1 MVLILMHELGMYQN
15 LKQPKMLDFQWK
27 FRSWSPL
34 TMAALLSFLLHLC
47 GLFMLPES
55 IFNFDESL
63 KPIQSEPI
71 ELTLAAPQEPASPP
85 LQYREVNPTVAENKP
100 DQADAYSFK
109 SLQAA
114 GESGS
119 DTNSKLPQLNGE
131 LDAKKLLHNER
142 PILDPAQQP
151 SLPQI
156 VQRGAESTSS
166 ESLPMPVRPQTAAR
180 PPVPEFLKKAD
191 SVESPAGTTPVFP
204 SDDQPAAVLDPPA
217 KVIDL
222 YLPDAT
228 SKAPEDL
235 EFEAQSAE
243 TASKPQPSPR
253 PRLAPEL
260 LAGPQMQ
267 STGGRVRRGTLAMD
281 ASFSEFG
288 EYEQQFYSALQA
300 GWYQEIDFFQ
310 PIDTATRVV
319 IQFVLQADGVIRDIE
334 VLASNASRI
343 ASLLCQN
350 ALSKRSPFR
359 TWTREMV
366 ETFGEE
372 RQMRVVFHYR

>member
-1 MVLILMHELGMYQN
+1 MHPDY
-15 LKQPKMLDFQWK
+15 KQSKMPDFLWK
-27 FRSWSPL
+27 VGVWSPL
-34 TMAALLSFLLHLC
+34 SLAAVLSLLLHLC
-47 GLFMLPES
+47 GLLILPER
-55 IFNFDESL
+55 IFNYNENL
-63 KPIQSEPI
+63 KSKQRTSI
-71 ELTLAAPQEPASPP
+71 ELSIVPPPASEPASPP
-85 LQYREVNPTVAENKP
+85 LQYKEVNPAVAENQP
-100 DQADAYSFK
+100 DKADAYSFK
-109 SLQAA
+109 AQQAA

-119 DTNSKLPQLNGE
+119 DANSKLPQLNGD
-131 LDAKKLLHNER
+131 LDAQKLLQNER
-142 PILDPAQQP
+142 PVPELAQQA

-156 VQRGAESTSS
+156 VQLGNEPTSP
-166 ESLPMPVRPQTAAR
+166 EALPEQVRPHRAAR
-180 PPVPEFLKKAD
+180 PPVPEFLKKPD
-191 SVESPAGTTPVFP
+191 SAESQLGTAMDLSRDVQASEVDESAT
-204 SDDQPAAVLDPPA
+204 
-217 KVIDL
+217 KMIDL
-222 YLPDAT
+222 YVPSAH
-228 SKAPEDL
+228 
-235 EFEAQSAE
+235 AQSADTLAIEPQSVE
-243 TASKPQPSPR
+243 TINKLQPSPR

-267 STGGRVRRGTLAMD
+267 SNGGRVRRGTLAMD

-334 VLASNASRI
+334 VLSSNASRI

-366 ETFGEE
+366 DTFGEQ